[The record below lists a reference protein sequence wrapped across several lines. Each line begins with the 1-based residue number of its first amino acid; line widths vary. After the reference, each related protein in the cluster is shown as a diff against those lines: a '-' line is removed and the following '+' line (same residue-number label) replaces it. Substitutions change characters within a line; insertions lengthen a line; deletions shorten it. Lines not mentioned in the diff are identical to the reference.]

1 MIKYDEWIW
10 IYNNTINNNNIHQ
23 ISVYFDDMRKSL
35 CGNYFNKHVGLCEI
49 EGCTKCAKTKK
60 KIKKI
65 DVNKEMHNEQD
76 NVCLAH
82 CIHYRERAHTAHRTH
97 AHSSSF
103 QPEFVV
109 YFSTPNQL
117 HLFCIP
123 IVDLKCSMCTVHTH
137 VTLKAISSSSYL
149 SVCPGR
155 LWTQRTPAIY
165 SHDKNFDTMHCH
177 RSSIPGPCVWVCVRL
192 CQAYSDNTDMRFL
205 LLFVFCL

>member
-1 MIKYDEWIW
+1 MSK
-10 IYNNTINNNNIHQ
+10 
-23 ISVYFDDMRKSL
+23 
-35 CGNYFNKHVGLCEI
+35 
-49 EGCTKCAKTKK
+49 KT
-60 KIKKI
+60 
-65 DVNKEMHNEQD
+65 M
-76 NVCLAH
+76 CLAH

-177 RSSIPGPCVWVCVRL
+177 GSSIPGPCVCVCVRL

>member
-1 MIKYDEWIW
+1 MKLKDVQ
-10 IYNNTINNNNIHQ
+10 NVQ
-23 ISVYFDDMRKSL
+23 KQ
-35 CGNYFNKHVGLCEI
+35 
-49 EGCTKCAKTKK
+49 KK
-60 KIKKI
+60 NHKFG
-65 DVNKEMHNEQD
+65 VNKEMHNEQD

-82 CIHYRERAHTAHRTH
+82 CIHYRERAHTTHRTH

-123 IVDLKCSMCTVHTH
+123 IVDLKCSMYTVHTH

-177 RSSIPGPCVWVCVRL
+177 CSSIPGPCVCVRL

>member
-1 MIKYDEWIW
+1 MSK
-10 IYNNTINNNNIHQ
+10 
-23 ISVYFDDMRKSL
+23 
-35 CGNYFNKHVGLCEI
+35 
-49 EGCTKCAKTKK
+49 KT
-60 KIKKI
+60 
-65 DVNKEMHNEQD
+65 M
-76 NVCLAH
+76 CLAH

-177 RSSIPGPCVWVCVRL
+177 GSSIPEPCVCAFVPGIQWQHRYAFSATLRL
-192 CQAYSDNTDMRFL
+192 LPVTAMYGYNRIC
-205 LLFVFCL
+205 